1 MRKEILIITVAAF
14 TLNSC
19 GIYTKYKPS
28 TQVPEDLYGEE
39 VALSDSADNLGNLGW
54 REVFTDPYIR
64 ELIEQGLQNNTDLQS
79 AQWRVEEAEATLM
92 SAKLAFLPSF
102 ALAPQGTVS
111 SFDGGKATQAYS
123 VPVTASWELDI
134 FGRMRNAKHQ
144 ARALLEQSHDYRQ
157 AVQTQL
163 VSGIANVYYTLLM
176 LDEQLAISERT
187 QQSWKETVDATRALM
202 DAGLANEAAVSQ
214 MEATYYSIS
223 TSILDLK
230 EQINQTENSL
240 SLLLAESPR
249 SVGRGKLEG
258 QALPDHL
265 AVGIPMQMLSN
276 RPDVRRAEH
285 SLESAFYATNQARSA
300 FYPSVVLSGS
310 AGWTNSAGSM
320 IVNPGKFLAT
330 AIGSLT
336 QPLFNRGANIAQL
349 KIAKAQQEEAELS
362 FRQALL
368 NAGSEVNDAL
378 VKYQTARDKA
388 GLFEKQIAS
397 LEKAYES
404 TSLTMQYGNTTYL
417 EVLTAQQSL
426 LNAQLTQVAN
436 RFTEIQGVI
445 NLYQALGGGRE

>member
-1 MRKEILIITVAAF
+1 MKKEIILFTVAAL
-14 TLNSC
+14 TLSSC
-19 GIYTKYKPS
+19 GIYTKYKPAAE
-28 TQVPEDLYGEE
+28 VPEDLYGEE
-39 VALSDSADNLGNLGW
+39 VAVSGSTDNLGW
-54 REVFTDPYIR
+54 REVFTDPHLR
-64 ELIEQGLQNNTDLQS
+64 VLIEQGLQSNTDLRS

-92 SAKLAFLPSF
+92 SARLAFLPSF

-111 SFDGGKATQAYS
+111 SFDGGKATQTYS

-134 FGRMRNAKHQ
+134 FGRMRNAKQQ
-144 ARALLEQSHDYRQ
+144 AKALLEQSHDYRQ
-157 AVQTQL
+157 AVRTQL
-163 VSGIANVYYTLLM
+163 VSSIANVYYTLLM

-249 SVGRGKLEG
+249 SVERGKLEG
-258 QALPDHL
+258 QTLPDHL
-265 AVGIPMQMLSN
+265 AVGIPVQMLAN
-276 RPDVRRAEH
+276 RPDVRSAEH

-300 FYPSVVLSGS
+300 FYPSIVLSGS

-320 IVNPGKFLAT
+320 IINPGKFLAT

-336 QPLFNRGANIAQL
+336 QPLFDRGANIARL
-349 KIAKAQQEEAELS
+349 KIAKAQQEEAKLS

-378 VKYQTARDKA
+378 VKYQTARNKA
-388 GLFEKQIAS
+388 GLFEKQVAS
-397 LEKAYES
+397 LKKAYES